1 MKLRLGIT
9 PYLNTKPL
17 MYALINGQVG
27 HNFDLVFDTPSRL
40 SELLRQGKLDM
51 SLIPAIEYAK
61 GGDYSVIPNMAVC
74 ATGHVKSVLLYY
86 KDAISDITNVAL
98 DDASSTSAVLV
109 KVLLPRCFHTQPAYF
124 KSASP
129 MQEIQGKADAA
140 LLIGD
145 QALIYST
152 KNGHFLDLG
161 NAWYNYTCQPFVF
174 AVFAVRPGVDLG
186 DSLDI
191 FQRAKQWGLG
201 HLDYIAAQEAPG
213 LGLSVAVC
221 QDYITRR
228 IRYDLEADKIRALQ
242 TFYQLAYADGLIDR
256 EVTLKFYR

>member
-40 SELLRQGKLDM
+40 SELLRQGKLDV
-51 SLIPAIEYAK
+51 SLVPAIEYAR
-61 GGDYSVIPNMAVC
+61 GEGYAIIPDMAIC

-86 KDAISDITNVAL
+86 KDTISDITNVAL
-98 DDASSTSAVLV
+98 DDASSTSAILV
-109 KVLLPRCFHTQPAYF
+109 KILLPRCFHTQPAYF

-129 MQEIQGKADAA
+129 MQEIQGKANAA

-152 KNGHFLDLG
+152 QNGHFLDLG
-161 NAWYNYTCQPFVF
+161 NAWYEYTSQPFVF
-174 AVFAVRPGVDLG
+174 AIFAVRPGIDLG
-186 DSLDI
+186 DSLNI
-191 FQRAKQWGLG
+191 FRQAREWGLG
-201 HLDYIAAQEAPG
+201 HLDYIAGRESPG
-213 LGLSVAVC
+213 LGLSVKVC

-242 TFYQLAYADGLIDR
+242 TFYHLAYEDGLIDR
-256 EVTLKFYR
+256 EVNLKFYR